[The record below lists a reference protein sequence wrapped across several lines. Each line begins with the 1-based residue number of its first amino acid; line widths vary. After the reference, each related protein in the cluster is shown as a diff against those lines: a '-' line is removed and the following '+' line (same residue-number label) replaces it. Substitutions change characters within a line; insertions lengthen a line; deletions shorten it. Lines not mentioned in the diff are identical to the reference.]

1 MKVHLRVREEINLHF
16 QESRRT
22 HGKARGGRI
31 ASYLTDEQRCQAG
44 WIGASKCEVIFE
56 RALKMTTLTLIGVW
70 LAAIASLD
78 GCAPRL
84 GPLEN
89 ALDTP
94 QHHVRSGMKLLQ
106 LGRYSDA
113 LREFEYTKEVD
124 PFFSMAYVGS
134 GLVWGYKGDCK
145 KGIKEIEK
153 AREVATTN
161 EERVFASVGLI
172 RLCLIGK
179 ESAREKWLEESESAY
194 KDAVAL
200 LPDSSE
206 AHYYMGKVYMEVSNF
221 KRASELFNK
230 VLTINKTYVHEARR
244 ALHLMDNQ

>member
-1 MKVHLRVREEINLHF
+1 MKVH
-16 QESRRT
+16 
-22 HGKARGGRI
+22 
-31 ASYLTDEQRCQAG
+31 
-44 WIGASKCEVIFE
+44 
-56 RALKMTTLTLIGVW
+56 LKMTTLTLIGFL
-70 LAAIASLD
+70 LAATASLN
-78 GCAPRL
+78 GCAPKP

-94 QHHVRSGMKLLQ
+94 QHHVHSGMKLLQ

-153 AREVATTN
+153 AREIATTN
-161 EERVFASVGLI
+161 EERVFASVSLI

-179 ESAREKWLEESESAY
+179 ESAGKKWLKESESAY

-206 AHYYMGKVYMEVSNF
+206 AHYYMGEVYMEASNF
-221 KRASELFNK
+221 KRARELFNK
-230 VLTINKTYVHEARR
+230 VLRINKTYVHEARR
-244 ALHLMDNQ
+244 ALNLMDNK